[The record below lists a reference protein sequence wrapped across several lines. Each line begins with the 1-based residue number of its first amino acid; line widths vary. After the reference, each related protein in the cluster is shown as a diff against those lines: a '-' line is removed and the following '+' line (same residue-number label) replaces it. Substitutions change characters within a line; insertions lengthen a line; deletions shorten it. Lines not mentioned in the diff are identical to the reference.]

1 MWDGYSPTNGS
12 GKDRREQR
20 VLGGVCIL
28 FAILIVRLYLL
39 QVAEWERYDHLSE
52 RITDQP
58 VPLEAARGLIRD
70 RNGEVLVDNR
80 VSYTV
85 SVVPPRLVRGKKIDE
100 EAIGRLCGVVG
111 LGREEVMKSLRS
123 RSRFYYEPVKLK
135 RDVGFETVARVEE
148 ARYDLPG
155 VVIHVE
161 SRRRYPLMEGQVPL
175 ASQVLG
181 YTSMLDQEEYSK
193 LSKQGYSLGDYIGKR
208 GVERLCE
215 ERLRGRNG
223 FRYVRVNAVG
233 REVGVLS
240 EKTRLP
246 IPGQDVYLTL
256 DRRVQ
261 QAAEQAFPDSL
272 TGSLVAMDPRNG
284 EVLAIVNRPRYDTN
298 RLSATWS
305 KLEAHPKDPLIN
317 RALVGLYPPGSTL
330 KMVSA
335 IAGLELGIIDD
346 HTVKYAGCSGGL
358 KIGNHFFKC
367 MHRHG
372 ALNLYQA
379 LALSCN
385 VYFMQLGR
393 EVGIDAWSRYGRML
407 GLGERSGIDLAKG
420 GDGEKAGLFPNRAT
434 YGRRVSVGVMA
445 NLAIG
450 QGEVLVTPLQM
461 ARYISAIATGTLV
474 TPHVVRD
481 AGVPPP
487 KPLSGISSRTFQ
499 VVRAALMDAVQAG
512 TGRRAQVKN
521 YQIAGKTGTAQN
533 PHGRDHAW
541 FLAFAPFEC
550 PSIALAVVVE
560 NAPGTGGAIAA
571 PIARKVLQT
580 YLEIMDAPDEGAS
593 RLAARRVEA
602 ARPEVQ

>member
-12 GKDRREQR
+12 GKDRREQQ

-39 QVAEWERYDHLSE
+39 QVADWERYDHLSE

-85 SVVPPRLVRGKKIDE
+85 SVVPPRLIRERKIDE

-111 LGREEVMKSLRS
+111 LGREEVLKSLRS
-123 RSRFYYEPVKLK
+123 KSRFYYEPVKLK

-155 VVIHVE
+155 VVIQVE

-175 ASQVLG
+175 ASHVLG
-181 YTSMLDQEEYSK
+181 NTSMLDQNEYNR

-215 ERLRGRNG
+215 ERLRGKNG

-246 IPGQDVYLTL
+246 IPGHDVYLTL
-256 DRRVQ
+256 DRRIQ

-272 TGSLVAMDPRNG
+272 TGSLVALDPRNG
-284 EVLAIVNRPRYDTN
+284 EILAIVNRPRYDTN
-298 RLSATWS
+298 TLSATWS
-305 KLEAHPKDPLIN
+305 KLESHPKDPLIN
-317 RALVGLYPPGSTL
+317 RALVGLYPPGSTM

-335 IAGLELGIIDD
+335 IAGLELGKIDD
-346 HTVKYAGCSGGL
+346 QTVKYMGCHGGIQ
-358 KIGNHFFKC
+358 IGNHLFKC

-379 LALSCN
+379 LTYSCN
-385 VYFMQLGR
+385 VYFIQLGR
-393 EVGIDAWSRYGRML
+393 DVGIDAWYRYGRML
-407 GLGERSGIDLAKG
+407 GLGEQSGIDLARG
-420 GDGEKAGLFPNRAT
+420 GDGEKAGLLPSRAT
-434 YGRRVSVGVMA
+434 YGRRVSGGVMA

-450 QGEVLVTPLQM
+450 QGEVAVTPLQM
-461 ARYISAIATGTLV
+461 ARYISAVATGTLV
-474 TPHVVRD
+474 TPHVIRD
-481 AGVPPP
+481 AEVSPP
-487 KPLSGISSRTFQ
+487 KPLSGISPHTFQ
-499 VVRAALMDAVQAG
+499 VVRSALMDAVQVG

-541 FLAFAPFEC
+541 FLAFAPFER

-560 NAPGTGGAIAA
+560 NAPGTGGAVAA
-571 PIARKVLQT
+571 PIAQKVLQT
-580 YLEIMDAPDEGAS
+580 YLEIMDAPDEQAS
-593 RLAARRVEA
+593 RLAVRRVEA